1 MDAGKGKAEAAL
13 ERLTLAI
20 GALALAEMMCGAAG
34 DDEAAFRRVKEAHNN
49 LMDEGRS
56 ALAVLQEIKDRRDA
70 ERACAEALE
79 EE

>member
-20 GALALAEMMCGAAG
+20 GALTLAEMMYYAN

-49 LMDEGRS
+49 LIDEGRS